1 MVLPTGKYL
10 FCRLVITGTN
20 VIIRNM
26 SKQALVHVEHLTRYY
41 SLTCAVN
48 DVSFDLAKGD
58 VLGFLGPN
66 GAGKSSTMQMI
77 TGNLAPGAGQ
87 ISIAGI
93 DLLDQPKR
101 AKLEIGYLPEQPPVY
116 RELTVDEYLYYCAK
130 LNRIPRTDISRS
142 MATAKERCGLGDV
155 GKRLIGNLSKGYQQR
170 VGIAQAIIHSP
181 AVVILDEPT
190 VGLDPLQI
198 REIRALI
205 CELGK
210 EHGIILSTHILPEV
224 QATCNRVQIINRGK
238 LVFADSTAGLEQR
251 MNATAL
257 IAGFHATPD
266 IAALQQLAGV
276 DSVEPL
282 ADNRV
287 RIHYHDSNPAETLIE
302 QSVSKR
308 WQLHEL
314 TPERRTLEQIFIEL
328 TCSEEHATITGDA
341 S

>member
-1 MVLPTGKYL
+1 MPATA
-10 FCRLVITGTN
+10 
-20 VIIRNM
+20 
-26 SKQALVHVEHLTRYY
+26 S
-41 SLTCAVN
+41 
-48 DVSFDLAKGD
+48 
-58 VLGFLGPN
+58 
-66 GAGKSSTMQMI
+66 SST
-77 TGNLAPGAGQ
+77 P
-87 ISIAGI
+87 IAAR
-93 DLLDQPKR
+93 R
-101 AKLEIGYLPEQPPVY
+101 AIGYLPESPPLYPEMTVGSY
-116 RELTVDEYLYYCAK
+116 LAYVARIKDVPRAERRAAVDRALERTALTDVRRRVIGTL
-130 LNRIPRTDISRS
+130 SRGF
-142 MATAKERCGLGDV
+142 R
-155 GKRLIGNLSKGYQQR
+155 QR
-170 VGIAQAIIHSP
+170 VGLAQAIVHNP
-181 AVVILDEPT
+181 PVLILDEPT
-190 VGLDPLQI
+190 AGLDPLQI

-224 QATCNRVQIINRGK
+224 QATCNRVQIINRGQ
-238 LVFADSTAGLEQR
+238 LVFSDSTAGLEQR

-257 IAGFHATPD
+257 IAGFHTAPD
-266 IAALQQLAGV
+266 VTALQQLPGV

-287 RIHYHDSNPAETLIE
+287 RIHFHDSNPAEAVIE